1 MELVEQR
8 SDANWL
14 RLEYAASERRVCG
27 LMGMAVS
34 SYRYQT
40 TRCDEELRTRL
51 VELAR
56 EKPRFG
62 YRRLHVLLQ
71 RGGERV
77 NHKRVHRVYREA
89 GLSLRRK
96 KRKHYVRVGKPL
108 LERTSAN
115 QEWALDFVHDAV
127 ECGRAIRVL
136 SVVDAYTRECPALEV
151 DTSFASRRVTRVLE
165 PVIAERGVPGAI
177 RCDNGPEFTSRHFLA
192 WCVEWKIEL
201 VHIQPGKPT
210 QNGRVESFHGR
221 LREEC
226 LNVSWFQNLFDAKRK
241 IAAWRTEYNEERPHS
256 SLGYKTPKEFAA
268 AQAAGFHT
276 AEREARDS
284 NAVLAPRAPPSRL
297 NPEMERKKVVVFL
310 RDRKLGAGHPVTG
323 FRAGSVCIRSV
334 PSSHSRQSGHL
345 RYRHARRRWLDR
357 CSWKLSTRRCCK
369 SALCPRQS
377 GHCRGR
383 MCRPCHSLCRRRPYG
398 R

>member
-1 MELVEQR
+1 MELVNQR
-8 SDANWL
+8 ADADWL

-27 LMGMAVS
+27 LMGMAAS
-34 SYRYQT
+34 SYRYRA
-40 TRCDEELRTRL
+40 TRCDEELRARL

-96 KRKHYVRVGKPL
+96 KRKHCVRVGKPL

-136 SVVDAYTRECPALEV
+136 SVVDAYTRECLALEV

-165 PVIAERGVPGAI
+165 AVMAERGQPGSI

-192 WCVEWKIEL
+192 WGVERKIEV

-210 QNGRVESFHGR
+210 QNARVESFHGR

-226 LNVSWFQNLFDAKRK
+226 LNVSWFQNLFDARRK
-241 IAAWRTEYNEERPHS
+241 IAEWRREYNEVRPHS
-256 SLGYKTPKEFAA
+256 SLGYLTPNEYAARGTTSYGKDACQKTASLENAEKRVSHFP
-268 AQAAGFHT
+268 T
-276 AEREARDS
+276 APATA
-284 NAVLAPRAPPSRL
+284 AVLETKQVQ
-297 NPEMERKKVVVFL
+297 NVV
-310 RDRKLGAGHPVTG
+310 
-323 FRAGSVCIRSV
+323 
-334 PSSHSRQSGHL
+334 
-345 RYRHARRRWLDR
+345 
-357 CSWKLSTRRCCK
+357 
-369 SALCPRQS
+369 
-377 GHCRGR
+377 
-383 MCRPCHSLCRRRPYG
+383 
-398 R
+398 